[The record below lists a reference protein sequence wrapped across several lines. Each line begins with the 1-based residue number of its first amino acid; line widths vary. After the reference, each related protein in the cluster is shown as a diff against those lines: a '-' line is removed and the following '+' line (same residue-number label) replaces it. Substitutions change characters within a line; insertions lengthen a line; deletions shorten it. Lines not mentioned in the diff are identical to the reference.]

1 MTLQI
6 IANPFANIGY
16 ISPDM
21 EQRIGN
27 HMAVAARREGNTA
40 TTAANNY
47 CTHVAEQRRSDRAEA
62 VLAFL
67 RDGAWASTR
76 QISEC
81 TGITMSNSRDTGT
94 RLWAE
99 HLLERRSTAGNGQF
113 EFRLTQNKLRIV

>member
-27 HMAVAARREGNTA
+27 HMAEAARREGNMPMTSQGNYRSL
-40 TTAANNY
+40 AA
-47 CTHVAEQRRSDRAEA
+47 ELRRAERA
-62 VLAFL
+62 RLVLAFL

-76 QISEC
+76 EISEC
-81 TGITMSNSRDTGT
+81 TGITMNNSRDTGT

-113 EFRLTQNKLRIV
+113 EFRLTQRPVSA